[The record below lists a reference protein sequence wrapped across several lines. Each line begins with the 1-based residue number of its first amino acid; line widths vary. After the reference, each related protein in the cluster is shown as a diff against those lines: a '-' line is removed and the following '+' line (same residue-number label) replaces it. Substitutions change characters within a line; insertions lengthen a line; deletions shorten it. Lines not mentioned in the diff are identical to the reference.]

1 MEWAANAFSSPSRL
15 ANRARALV
23 ASVLSP
29 PPGPL
34 LPVLSAPLPLPM
46 SASSAAAAAASP
58 PPTQGE
64 LDAIERCNE
73 QWDETPIEL
82 RLHNPSLLKV
92 LRAIPAAED
101 SSTQLAAAAT
111 IKEHVYNDAFDTTH
125 SANNKRTSTVQ
136 LNYAD
141 REVFPLA
148 IAHFKTISA
157 PAGVAADTASQ
168 QGVADGLAE
177 AQAKVEAVSNDVLDA
192 DAKESVDQANE
203 ELTEL
208 DEELKQI
215 YYSFLGPDCRNLTA
229 AANQLQTESI
239 PIIDTVSAMV
249 RKFEAFTEYDFSKV
263 ALSER
268 AFIVEALGNSIE
280 KMKRLLCIVQANSK
294 SDMILLEKFELSA
307 SIASNKLTLKRVLK
321 EANQLREAEASKKP
335 KPKNGS
341 GSGKGKAAAAAK
353 PKKGTKAKAKAKA
366 KAKTKASS
374 SDDDSDDDS
383 DEDDED
389 EDDDSSDDEEEK
401 ELKKRLKE
409 VRARKRKRRLRA
421 QLKAAQEPSDSD
433 SSDGAD
439 EDVDID
445 FSPPPAKKK
454 MKGGK

>member
-34 LPVLSAPLPLPM
+34 LPVLSAALPPPM

-335 KPKNGS
+335 KPSTKTPAKPKAS
-341 GSGKGKAAAAAK
+341 KPKKKVSGKGKG
-353 PKKGTKAKAKAKA
+353 KG
-366 KAKTKASS
+366 KASS
-374 SDDDSDDDS
+374 EDDDSS
-383 DEDDED
+383 DD
-389 EDDDSSDDEEEK
+389 EDDDSSDDEETK
-401 ELKKRLKE
+401 ELKRKLEAR
-409 VRARKRKRRLRA
+409 RARKKEKEEKKQEEKRQEKKRLRA
-421 QLKAAQEPSDSD
+421 ELAKLQDSDSDSDSD
-433 SSDGAD
+433 SSDGGK
-439 EDVDID
+439 
-445 FSPPPAKKK
+445 AKKRK
-454 MKGGK
+454 IDGKQ